1 MSKRRTIRPA
11 HRPSAEPVLVCDLG
25 AQWTNGI
32 DVRVDGLISWR
43 NYVAISLR
51 DVAIEDVLAGL
62 VSVIAVME
70 ALTTRR
76 ILDAHAE
83 HTKAFVRPFGFY
95 DWRPVWQDHFQHWQ
109 DPVRD
114 MLGALCV
121 TPDEQLFAHQLH
133 TVDGQVLL
141 DFLLAPCST
150 ACWLGPA
157 LRGEQG
163 ALYPESPVSM
173 IDAWQPGRL
182 HEQLCQVLY
191 RRFTE
196 IAPFA
201 TMPVPDEV
209 SLDLNYD
216 RLCTEE
222 LSFDSRSE
230 SEEAAP
236 C

>member
-11 HRPSAEPVLVCDLG
+11 HRSAGEPVFVCDLG
-25 AQWTNGI
+25 AQWTNAI
-32 DVRVDGLISWR
+32 DVHADGLISWR
-43 NYVAISLR
+43 NYVAIVLR
-51 DVAIEDVLAGL
+51 DIVIEDVLGGL
-62 VSVIAVME
+62 VPAIATME
-70 ALTTRR
+70 QLTTQR
-76 ILDAHAE
+76 ILGAYAE
-83 HTKAFVRPFGFY
+83 HPDDFLQFGFY

-121 TPDEQLFAHQLH
+121 TPDEQLFARQLH

-141 DFLLAPCST
+141 DFLLAPCSA
-150 ACWLGPA
+150 ACWLKPA

-163 ALYPESPVSM
+163 SLYPESPVSM
-173 IDAWQPGRL
+173 IDSWQPGRL

-209 SLDLNYD
+209 SLDLSYD

-222 LSFDSRSE
+222 SGCASSDGN
-230 SEEAAP
+230 EEASP